1 MKQVKAIH
9 ATPEN
14 FKDFGG
20 VTRLTDNDC
29 FQGEGWKCWMT
40 ACALRYDLCQNLSA
54 L

>member
-14 FKDFGG
+14 FKDFGV

-29 FQGEGWKCWMT
+29 FQGEGWKCWKSSVRIRREWH
-40 ACALRYDLCQNLSA
+40 CAT
-54 L
+54 